1 MRDGSKEILIEDES
15 SQRKNETSNVEQRL
29 NDLKLKI
36 LNLEYIST
44 SKNAPP
50 NLLEKLGELL
60 VQS

>member
-15 SQRKNETSNVEQRL
+15 STRKNETQNIEQRL

-44 SKNAPP
+44 AKNSPP

-60 VQS
+60 V

>member
-1 MRDGSKEILIEDES
+1 
-15 SQRKNETSNVEQRL
+15 L

-44 SKNAPP
+44 AKNSPP